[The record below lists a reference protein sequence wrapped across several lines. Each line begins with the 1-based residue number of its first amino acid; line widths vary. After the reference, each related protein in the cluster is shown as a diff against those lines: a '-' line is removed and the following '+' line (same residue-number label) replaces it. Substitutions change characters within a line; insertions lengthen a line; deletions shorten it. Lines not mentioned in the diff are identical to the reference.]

1 MKHFTNPFLLNVVQ
15 RIGRVDGE
23 TDQDDVRIG
32 IRQRTKSIIIFLSS
46 GIPQRQLDS
55 LSIYYDIGDAI
66 MIGIWARESVQVRRI
81 HTKVFRD
88 GERWVRRMR
97 VNSNNG
103 NSLVLED
110 GRNVNLFSSTCIS
123 TGCISIEM
131 WECVPLGKYPL
142 RRR

>member
-66 MIGIWARESVQVRRI
+66 MIGI
-81 HTKVFRD
+81 
-88 GERWVRRMR
+88 
-97 VNSNNG
+97 
-103 NSLVLED
+103 
-110 GRNVNLFSSTCIS
+110 
-123 TGCISIEM
+123 
-131 WECVPLGKYPL
+131 
-142 RRR
+142 